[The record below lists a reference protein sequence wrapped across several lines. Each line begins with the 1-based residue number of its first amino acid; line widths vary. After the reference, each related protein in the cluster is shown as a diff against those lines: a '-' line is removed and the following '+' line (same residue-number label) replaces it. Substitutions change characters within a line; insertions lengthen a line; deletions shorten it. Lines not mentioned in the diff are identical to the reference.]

1 MSWYE
6 DLFDWGG
13 GGDDWSMVNDGVYN
27 GNTGWSVPSDW
38 SMTND
43 GMDWESLFGGG
54 ESYGES
60 SGSDWSMFNGG
71 GGSSYNELY
80 NPYSVESYSS
90 PDWSMTNDGGGW
102 GAGSPD
108 MGQSGGFTNLLTQLG
123 IKKTDKKGENTYF
136 GQSPGQLLKLA
147 LGMGAS
153 YLGNKSTAQANQD
166 QARSNQA
173 DYLKNVTWTP
183 ERTAAYTN
191 AVRNNVSGL
200 LSGQLAQGKGKMSEQ
215 LASAGRGGGSFGK
228 ASDKMT
234 RNMLNSL
241 ASATNQAIQTT
252 STPPNLSYSAFN
264 IPADTSTGNTLS
276 NISGFLGNQYNQ
288 DYTIR
293 LLRQLLGG

>member
-1 MSWYE
+1 
-6 DLFDWGG
+6 
-13 GGDDWSMVNDGVYN
+13 
-27 GNTGWSVPSDW
+27 
-38 SMTND
+38 
-43 GMDWESLFGGG
+43 
-54 ESYGES
+54 
-60 SGSDWSMFNGG
+60 
-71 GGSSYNELY
+71 
-80 NPYSVESYSS
+80 
-90 PDWSMTNDGGGW
+90 
-102 GAGSPD
+102 
-108 MGQSGGFTNLLTQLG
+108 
-123 IKKTDKKGENTYF
+123 
-136 GQSPGQLLKLA
+136 
-147 LGMGAS
+147 
-153 YLGNKSTAQANQD
+153 
-166 QARSNQA
+166 
-173 DYLKNVTWTP
+173 
-183 ERTAAYTN
+183 
-191 AVRNNVSGL
+191 L